1 MKRILAILAA
11 RYPLFAVLL
20 TTHLRATLLVAAG
33 GLSAINVIVYA
44 HAIMT
49 ADNLVTHYGPVVGG
63 DYVVFRLAAL
73 SAGEPDMSE
82 LYDAEAP
89 QTRLKAMFPGGGDFL
104 LFWAYPPTFSLLLW
118 PLAAPPYL
126 ASFGF
131 WVAAGLTALF
141 ISLRTIQP
149 KGLTLFLAMASPAV
163 FQGVITGQTGLFT
176 GALMATAAGFA
187 TKRPMLAGLAAGLLT
202 VKPQLGILLPIAFI
216 AGGCWRA
223 FFAAAA
229 SAIALAL
236 ATLAAFGEAPWIA
249 FVHAL
254 IEHGGRM
261 GEEGFPLHKLVS
273 FFGAASV
280 LGASDE
286 IAGSVQ
292 AVATCLLAAFVA
304 IVWRRI
310 EAPDLRLA
318 VICAAAPLATPYAYY
333 YEFAIVVPAIVAIAR
348 RAVDTGWLSGER
360 LCMAALWA
368 APMAAPGPDLVPG
381 FPVCAAT
388 AMLALFAVAR
398 RAAPAAGIKFS
409 SAASPARSD
418 AEIPPSP
425 TAHSTQP

>member
-1 MKRILAILAA
+1 MKRIVDILAA
-11 RYPLFAVLL
+11 RYPLFAILL

-33 GLSAINVIVYA
+33 GLLAINLSVYA
-44 HAIMT
+44 HAIVT

-73 SAGEPDMSE
+73 SAGAPDMSA

-89 QTRLKAMFPGGGDFL
+89 QTQLKAMFPGGGDFL

-126 ASFGF
+126 ASFGL
-131 WVAAGLTALF
+131 WVGAGLCALF
-141 ISLRTIQP
+141 ICLRTIQP
-149 KGLTLFLAMASPAV
+149 KGLPLFLAMASPAV

-176 GALMATAAGFA
+176 GAFMATAAGFA
-187 TKRPMLAGLAAGLLT
+187 ANRPMLAGLAAGLLT

-223 FFAAAA
+223 FFAAAIT
-229 SAIALAL
+229 AIALAL
-236 ATLAAFGEAPWIA
+236 ATLVAFGEAPWFA

-254 IEHGGRM
+254 IEQGGRM
-261 GEEGFPLHKLVS
+261 GEDGFPLHKLVS

-280 LGASDE
+280 LGAPPAVAS
-286 IAGSVQ
+286 AAQ
-292 AVATCLLAAFVA
+292 ALATCLLAACVA

-310 EAPDLRLA
+310 EAPDLRIA
-318 VICAAAPLATPYAYY
+318 VLCAAAPLATPYAYY

-360 LCMAALWA
+360 SCIVVLWA
-368 APMAAPGPDLVPG
+368 APMFAPGPDMAPG
-381 FPVCAAT
+381 FPFSAAI
-388 AMLALFAVAR
+388 AMFALFVVAR
-398 RAAPAAGIKFS
+398 RAAPAAGLRFS

-418 AEIPPSP
+418 AETRPSP
-425 TAHSTQP
+425 TAHSTQL